1 MESIDTGI
9 IFFYL
14 LSMIL
19 LGLYASKKQNGADDY
34 FVAGGKTGIF
44 SIACLWLAGW
54 IGGASIVGGVDRA
67 YEIGISAGWYI
78 GSMMIGCLAFGIF
91 FAARVTSFGK
101 QKSLL
106 TYPNHRVEI

>member
-1 MESIDTGI
+1 MILESIDTGI

-34 FVAGGKTGIF
+34 FVAGGNTGIF

-54 IGGASIVGGVDRA
+54 IGGASIVGGED
-67 YEIGISAGWYI
+67 Y
-78 GSMMIGCLAFGIF
+78 L
-91 FAARVTSFGK
+91 
-101 QKSLL
+101 
-106 TYPNHRVEI
+106 